1 MSVSVVL
8 EGLDGLGQ
16 VAVELHHAGWE
27 EGVDHGARQEAPQ
40 VRLEETEQLC
50 FVWLPWRER
59 EGLNLHY
66 TVRTILDSAS
76 SATQLSRQV
85 VMLDNVIERENAQT
99 KPIAVHIIDS
109 SISIPECTEVQLS
122 TALLWWTIV
131 STKTWF

>member
-1 MSVSVVL
+1 MLVPDLSTARSWLCSTNRSGTRAKGRYSMSVSVVL

-66 TVRTILDSAS
+66 TV
-76 SATQLSRQV
+76 
-85 VMLDNVIERENAQT
+85 
-99 KPIAVHIIDS
+99 
-109 SISIPECTEVQLS
+109 
-122 TALLWWTIV
+122 
-131 STKTWF
+131 

>member
-59 EGLNLHY
+59 ERGVEFTLYCMNNIRQCFFSYIAIKTGGH
-66 TVRTILDSAS
+66 VR
-76 SATQLSRQV
+76 
-85 VMLDNVIERENAQT
+85 
-99 KPIAVHIIDS
+99 
-109 SISIPECTEVQLS
+109 
-122 TALLWWTIV
+122 
-131 STKTWF
+131 

>member
-59 EGLNLHY
+59 ERGVEFTLYCTNNIRQCFISYIAIKTGGH
-66 TVRTILDSAS
+66 VR
-76 SATQLSRQV
+76 
-85 VMLDNVIERENAQT
+85 
-99 KPIAVHIIDS
+99 
-109 SISIPECTEVQLS
+109 
-122 TALLWWTIV
+122 
-131 STKTWF
+131 